1 MEISGPTPLPSRA
14 NLDQVA
20 QALSGWVLNN
30 SKDGVSQLLGAPVP
44 VFHST
49 HCEKKFPNLS
59 LEFPFFQL
67 VSIASH
73 PFTFHLMLAKA
84 AYTFW
89 FWSECP
95 YLWVMMVFHTLSVA
109 MAINFFVWDQT
120 PMALETAKRATSVC
134 KGWRPRAAVAWLC
147 PTRKDLSSAGYF
159 MIRTS
164 GTSM

>member
-95 YLWVMMVFHTLSVA
+95 YLWVMMVFHTLGVA
-109 MAINFFVWDQT
+109 MAIDFFLCETKPWWPQRQLNMLLLFARAGDQ
-120 PMALETAKRATSVC
+120 
-134 KGWRPRAAVAWLC
+134 GQQWLDC
-147 PTRKDLSSAGYF
+147 VLLGRVLVVQV
-159 MIRTS
+159 ILW
-164 GTSM
+164 